1 MALFSKVRRST
12 LVAAGLVLLAGA
24 AVLAYTYRDTL
35 GLADP
40 PRGEQVENLRAFAT
54 LYGYVRY
61 FHPSDAA
68 ANTDWDAFAIH
79 GVRQVRN
86 AANRAELRAE
96 LEALFEPIAPTIQ
109 LYRTGNE
116 PPTPAD
122 VLAPSDTAGLNL
134 VAWQHE
140 GLGLHSSERYPY
152 RSRRTNRASSADDDS
167 TVASVGQHLDV
178 ARFRGKQV
186 RLRMDIRTAP
196 GSEAYLF
203 FMVRDDGQNQ
213 HRFELVSSPSW
224 SPHSQTITVPPTA
237 RHLSVGAA
245 IRDLGTAWLDDAE
258 LLVRD
263 GPNDAWRRAKLHNAG
278 FESGRRDQPPPGWEV
293 EDYPGHRASLVTDKA
308 AVGKHALKLQL
319 PSRSKLRLFEE
330 RPRPGETVKKPLG
343 RGLSARMPVALY
355 SRDGQTLRPDGAP
368 PVENLRARLDTLD
381 LSYSGTDFYSANVV
395 VAWNVFQHFYPYFD
409 VVDVNWDNVL
419 TRSLQR
425 ALSDRSDDEFRR
437 TLQRLVA
444 RLQDGH
450 GRVSPSPVLNSEWP
464 LVLEQAGGKVVVADT
479 ASPAGVESDICPE
492 PGDVLLTVDG
502 TPVEETLRYAER
514 HISGSPQYKTH
525 LALRTLAAY
534 AGQDP
539 SVFTLR
545 RDGERV
551 ECTVRRYSNAPT
563 RQARTDIRP
572 APFDTLQSDTYY
584 VDLTRLSWARVQKKL
599 GQLSRARRVIFDM
612 RGYPESGNHR
622 TVQHLSRDTLQSIR
636 LETPQFIY
644 PDQERLAGYDASSI
658 AYPPKEPQIGGNVAF
673 LTSAGAISYAEAL
686 MGVVEHYDL
695 GVIVGGATAGAN
707 GTLNRTEL
715 IGDYVVSWTGKRVR
729 KHDGSQHHLVGI
741 RPDIEAERTIEG
753 VRNGQDEV
761 LEKALE
767 VLRSS
772 GRASSSERG
781 TTASN

>member
-1 MALFSKVRRST
+1 MRRST

-24 AVLAYTYRDTL
+24 AALTYTYRDTL
-35 GLADP
+35 DLTDL

-68 ANTDWDAFAIH
+68 ASTDWDAFAIH

-96 LEALFEPIAPTIQ
+96 LEALFKPIAPTIQ

-116 PPTPAD
+116 LPTPAD
-122 VLAPSDTAGLNL
+122 VLAPSDTARLNL

-186 RLRMDIRTAP
+186 RLRMDIRTAT

-213 HRFELVSSPSW
+213 HRFELVSSTSW

-263 GPNDAWRRAKLHNAG
+263 GPNDAWRRAKLRNAG
-278 FESGRRDQPPPGWEV
+278 FESGRRDQPPPGWEI

-319 PSRSKLRLFEE
+319 PSRSKLRFFAE
-330 RPRPGETVKKPLG
+330 RPRPGETVEKTIG
-343 RGLSARMPVALY
+343 HDLSAQVPVALH

-368 PVENLRARLDTLD
+368 PVANLRARLDTLD

-425 ALSDRSDDEFRR
+425 ALSDRSDDGFRR

-464 LVLEQAGGKVVVADT
+464 LVLEQAGGEVIVADT
-479 ASPAGVESDICPE
+479 ASPAGIESDICPE
-492 PGDVLLTVDG
+492 PGDIVVSVNEM
-502 TPVEETLRYAER
+502 PIEKMLRYAER
-514 HISGSPQYKTH
+514 HISGSPQYENW
-525 LALRTLAAY
+525 LALRTLAVY
-534 AGQDP
+534 AGRDP
-539 SVFTLR
+539 SVFTMR
-545 RDGERV
+545 RGGERV
-551 ECTVRRYSNAPT
+551 ECTVRRYSNAPVE
-563 RQARTDIRP
+563 QARTDIRP
-572 APFDTLQSDTYY
+572 APFDTLRAHTYY
-584 VDLTRLSWARVQKKL
+584 VDLTRLPWARVRQKLKV
-599 GQLSRARRVIFDM
+599 LSRARNVIFDV
-612 RGYPESGNHR
+612 RGYSRNGNLR
-622 TVQHLSRDTLQSIR
+622 IVQHLSRDTLQSIR
-636 LETPQFIY
+636 LETPQVIY
-644 PDQERLAGYDASSI
+644 PDQKRLAGYDASSI
-658 AYPPKEPQIGGNVAF
+658 AYPPKEPQIDGTVAF
-673 LTSAGAISYAEAL
+673 LTNAGAISYAEAL
-686 MGVVEHYDL
+686 IGVFEHYDL
-695 GVIVGGATAGAN
+695 GVIVGGSTAGAN
-707 GTLNRTEL
+707 GNINWTNLL
-715 IGDYVVSWTGKRVR
+715 GDYAVSWTGRRVR

-781 TTASN
+781 TTASS